1 MDFEFNADH
10 RPATREEL
18 ATIEKIQKRDN
29 RSVNFRW
36 FVAGATILGLGICY
50 VRNKYGKAPLIEI
63 HQDEKKKTATKQK
76 KEEKKEGEKK

>member
-1 MDFEFNADH
+1 MNFEFNADH

-63 HQDEKKKTATKQK
+63 HQT
-76 KEEKKEGEKK
+76 EKKEKNSQEERK